1 MKKGVIGLSLALS
14 LSLIPAYSA
23 TPPKAGSVCSK
34 QGTTKKYQGKKFTCI
49 KAGKRLM
56 WDKGKSLSTP
66 QPKTSSTSAS
76 NANPSSSPSAT
87 QDQSF
92 AERWKATG
100 SAALTTLESAFP
112 VKPPAF
118 PKVDIVW
125 RVSDS
130 VNSKIKDE
138 ITKQYQENADFWSA
152 YARIDGQLQVII
164 GTLDDIEFVCKWRDT
179 HLQMNDQNCVR
190 SFRTD
195 KSRVWDAHTTQGRG
209 RATDF
214 YFMTD
219 PAMLTEINFLPRVA
233 HEFFHNVQHASSNS
247 YKSIL
252 PCWAEESAAE
262 HFGTLVSS
270 NGNAEKYLKVRYS
283 SVVRKSFNFRNSIT
297 GKDFWRNWLNQ
308 TDVTS
313 SIPNSGFWGCQ
324 PFQALGLYGSGLL
337 AAEYLHLQL
346 GIPGVLTLY
355 REAGNI
361 GWDKAIEKAFGKSKS
376 VIYDEIAE
384 YMNKEYTIAAG
395 QDWARPRCSPQGSI
409 IQCAG
414 GL

>member
-1 MKKGVIGLSLALS
+1 MRPLFILLPLVLVASTAVAA
-14 LSLIPAYSA
+14 PA
-23 TPPKAGSVCSK
+23 PKSGAKCTISG
-34 QGTTKKYQGKKFTCI
+34 QTKINKGKKFTCI
-49 KAGKRLM
+49 KSGSKLI

-66 QPKTSSTSAS
+66 QPKTSSTSAPKAS
-76 NANPSSSPSAT
+76 PSSSPSPT

-219 PAMLTEINFLPRVA
+219 PAMLTEIDFLPRVA

-283 SVVRKSFNFRNSIT
+283 SVVWKSFNFRNSIT